1 MNSQLENPEVTKN
14 EAAHQFQMEID
25 GHMAFIQFNEIKD
38 RIALV
43 HTEVPE
49 ELGGKGIGKL
59 LVEKTLQIIQESG
72 KKVMPYCPFVF
83 AYIKRHPEWKP
94 LVSEKFPYLD
104 QMK

>member
-1 MNSQLENPEVTKN
+1 MNTELENIEVIKN
-14 EAAHQFQMEID
+14 DSANQFQMELE
-25 GHMAFIQFNEIKD
+25 GHLAFIQFNEIKD

-49 ELGGKGIGKL
+49 ELGGKGVGKA
-59 LVEKTLQIIQESG
+59 LVEKTLKLIQESG

-83 AYIKRHPEWKP
+83 AYIKRHPEWQP

-104 QMK
+104 KM